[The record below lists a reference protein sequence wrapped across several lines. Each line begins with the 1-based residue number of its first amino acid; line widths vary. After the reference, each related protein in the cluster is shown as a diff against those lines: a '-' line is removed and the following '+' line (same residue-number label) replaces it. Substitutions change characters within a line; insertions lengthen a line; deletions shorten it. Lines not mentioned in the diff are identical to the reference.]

1 MDRRL
6 VGLIVLAAPLL
17 LLGCQ
22 RARSGTPPD
31 AAQTVTP
38 PAQPELILLTTTSTQ
53 DSGLLDVLLPDFHGR
68 TGYRVK
74 PIAVGSGQALQLG
87 ARGEGDVVLAHAPAA
102 EEAWLAANHGLDR
115 RLVMFNDF
123 LIVGPPDDP
132 AGVRGSPS
140 ASVALQRVASKRA
153 LFISRGDQSGT
164 HTRERQLWRQAGI
177 APAGNW
183 YQESGTGQGQS
194 MQIASEKGGYM
205 LTDRGTYLVLR
216 NRLALIPLIEHTGPE
231 LLNVYHV
238 MTVNPARGAR
248 VNAAGGEA
256 LADYLVSSS
265 AQMLI
270 RSFGQERFGGTLFLP
285 AAGRALA
292 DLRPEGT

>member
-140 ASVALQRVASKRA
+140 ASVALQRVASQRA
-153 LFISRGDQSGT
+153 LFISRGDESGT
-164 HTRERQLWRQAGI
+164 HSRERWIWRGADI
-177 APAGNW
+177 EPAGAW
-183 YQESGTGQGQS
+183 YQSSGSGMGQTLL
-194 MQIASEKGGYM
+194 IAADKDGYT
-205 LTDRGTYLVLR
+205 LTDRGTFLALR
-216 NRLALIPLIEHTGPE
+216 GRLALVPLVERTGPE
-231 LLNVYHV
+231 LLNTYHV
-238 MTVNPARGAR
+238 MEVNPARGTR
-248 VNAAGGEA
+248 VNAAGGKA
-256 LADYLVSSS
+256 LADYLVSAA
-265 AQMLI
+265 AQALI
-270 RSFGQERFGGTLFLP
+270 RTFGQERFGEPMFIP
-285 AAGRALA
+285 AAGRTTDEL
-292 DLRPEGT
+292 LVQ